1 MHHEEFSRPRFPNVA
16 LVVLSRINVVETAIA
31 KVFFASLL
39 MRFPEELAHG
49 ASSWLKCTSGN
60 IAYIS
65 TCKNIFPLGVV

>member
-1 MHHEEFSRPRFPNVA
+1 M
-16 LVVLSRINVVETAIA
+16 ETTIA
-31 KVFFASLL
+31 EMLLASLL

-49 ASSWLKCTSGN
+49 APFFCLKNTLGN